1 MADDRE
7 AEALVWIAALA
18 ARSHPTASTKLQE
31 YVARDSGFPVRRGW
45 VNTFIGRHSG
55 ALCKMKK
62 PPQEAE
68 RLEIPRCFLDE
79 TVSCLTKFVQARP
92 TELTFNLVPVPISDW
107 EHGQTKTVLVPAA
120 MTEHPVHHKVSRRLK
135 HISVIARVSAAREGL
150 MPSVVTSQNSTRVV
164 RNMWIAF
171 RERRFEFDSS
181 VESYRARL
189 NEEKLRETPGL
200 RGISSLDPLPEKLS
214 TGCRD
219 AKFGWIH
226 KPS

>member
-1 MADDRE
+1 
-7 AEALVWIAALA
+7 
-18 ARSHPTASTKLQE
+18 
-31 YVARDSGFPVRRGW
+31 

-55 ALCKMKK
+55 ALCKMKNS
-62 PPQEAE
+62 PQEAE
-68 RLEIPRCFLDE
+68 GLEIPRCFLDE

-107 EHGQTKTVLVPAA
+107 EHGQTKAVLVPAA
-120 MTEHPVHHKVSRRLK
+120 MTEHAAHYKVSRRLK
-135 HISVIARVSAAREGL
+135 HISVIARVSAARESL

-181 VESYRARL
+181 VESYRPRL
-189 NEEKLRETPGL
+189 NEEKLRETPGF
-200 RGISSLDPLPEKLS
+200 RGISSLDLLPEKLS
-214 TGCRD
+214 AGCRD